1 MVYILPIKGFG
12 ASLVSLLNHNSAQ
25 VKDLANAAIS
35 SLNITGMIYTY
46 DVFWSIWK
54 RTYLRFR
61 NGAVKDVTKI

>member
-46 DVFWSIWK
+46 DVF
-54 RTYLRFR
+54 
-61 NGAVKDVTKI
+61 